1 MVTHLDGNAIAG
13 ALSEIFAVDM
23 TTARSH
29 CRSCGDVAP
38 LATAMVFLKPNTYIV
53 RCHACEDVLFT
64 MQLRSSGNRLDL
76 DALASL
82 EFGRADGTDS

>member
-1 MVTHLDGNAIAG
+1 MGTHLDGNAIAG
-13 ALSEIFAVDM
+13 ALSEIFTVDM

-64 MQLRSSGNRLDL
+64 MQLRSSGTRLDL

-82 EFGRADGTDS
+82 ELGRPDDGY